1 MGEGD
6 VVTLWSQGKL
16 DWAQRFT
23 IPDHDDGRREV
34 TSGVCHAE
42 RGRAWQPSGLAS
54 IELASRIRA
63 SPSTPVAFC
72 NARLSGDR

>member
-1 MGEGD
+1 MADLGRWREMGEGD

-42 RGRAWQPSGLAS
+42 RGRA
-54 IELASRIRA
+54 
-63 SPSTPVAFC
+63 
-72 NARLSGDR
+72 